1 MLQRAVT
8 RHVLLGV
15 WISFAI
21 SYIKV
26 FMTNVSRHCHLTEMH
41 ENYVTFIHY
50 FISALTVTNLF
61 LCSENKQQI
70 KYKILSNTELERS

>member
-1 MLQRAVT
+1 
-8 RHVLLGV
+8 
-15 WISFAI
+15 
-21 SYIKV
+21 
-26 FMTNVSRHCHLTEMH
+26 MTNVSRHRHLTEMH